1 MSTYQKLGGALGITA
16 PAAGSIAS
24 TDLTTSITG
33 SRNVAFVKVTNT
45 NLSGAITLSFQT
57 STALTGDS
65 AATIVGAGQTEYVQ
79 VAPLNNTG
87 PVYFYIGGTAGA
99 VAYIT
104 PVAIVD

>member
-1 MSTYQKLGGALGITA
+1 MAVYQKLGGALGITA
-16 PAAGSIAS
+16 PAAGSIAT

-33 SRNVAFVKVTNT
+33 NTNISFVKVTNT

-57 STALTGDS
+57 SGALTGDS

-79 VAPLNNTG
+79 VAALNNTG
-87 PVYFYIGGTAGA
+87 PVYFYVGGTASA

-104 PVAIVD
+104 PIAIVG